1 MIRPGFVLQVDD
13 RTPPLLSAA
22 SDYLGL
28 ARLPKGASVLYP
40 ADGEPSRDRVE
51 LIRVGL
57 ESMVEGGSL
66 AAKLRPDMKLTIVFS
81 DCTQPAVPMNY
92 DVRQAIIERIC
103 ELAAHIGVDDVVLVA
118 ATGVRRKMTD
128 AECAAILGDRVC
140 QSFLPGGRLISHDCE
155 APGVEIGQIDG
166 VPIVLNRRVAESDL
180 VISVSV
186 AEHSPGEC
194 QLATSAVSADV
205 AAALANPHVGVTAA
219 EVSRLIYDHVH
230 VVAASAVLGQPVLP
244 ASLSFLS
251 QREWEWKV
259 ADRVNFWWAKRI
271 LNALPRTGS
280 SRVFG
285 NLNAEYALGDFV
297 VGDPELVAPQVD
309 RIWHQIRA
317 VSEMPTADVVVSGVW
332 TSGIGSVDGVGSP
345 LAAAHRAIA
354 AADPVGSGA
363 LREDGVLVVR
373 HPLRTSVSNRMHPA
387 EADLFAEVLPNT
399 LSATEIQAE
408 YEPRYRRDD
417 WYLQLYADGH
427 ASHPLHTLRQWY
439 DIADAKQYMHDV
451 IWIGADR
458 ANAEAMGDRVGT
470 RLSDALEIAA
480 THTGRNPKITFV
492 HPSWTGRIVA
502 Q

>member
-13 RTPPLLSAA
+13 RTPPLLNVA

-28 ARLPKGASVLYP
+28 ERLPKGSSVLYP
-40 ADGEPSRDRVE
+40 ADGEPARDPVE
-51 LIRVGL
+51 LIQVGL
-57 ESMVEGGSL
+57 ESLVEGGSI
-66 AAKLRPDMKLTIVFS
+66 AAKLRSDMRLTIVFS
-81 DCTQPAVPMNY
+81 DCSQPVVPMNY

-103 ELAAHIGVDDVVLVA
+103 ELAAQVGVDDVALVA

-128 AECAAILGDRVC
+128 GECAAVLGDRLC
-140 QSFLPGGRLISHDCE
+140 QSFLPDGNLFSHDCE

-180 VISVSV
+180 VISVTV
-186 AEHSPGEC
+186 VEQSPGEC
-194 QLATSAVSADV
+194 QLATSTVSADV
-205 AAALANPHVGVTAA
+205 VAALANPEVGVTASDVA
-219 EVSRLIYDHVH
+219 RLIYENVP

-244 ASLSFLS
+244 ASVSFVS
-251 QREWEWKV
+251 QREWEWKI
-259 ADRVNFWWAKRI
+259 ADRVNFWWARRI
-271 LNALPRTGS
+271 QRALPRTGS

-285 NLNAEYALGDFV
+285 DLQAEYSLGDMV
-297 VGDPELVAPQVD
+297 VGDPELVAPQVN

-317 VSEMPTADVVVSGVW
+317 VPEMPTADVVVLGVW

-345 LAAAHRAIA
+345 LAAAHQAIA

-363 LREDGVLVVR
+363 LRGDGVLVVR
-373 HPLRTSVSNRMHPA
+373 HPLRPSVSNRLHPA
-387 EADLFAEVLPNT
+387 EADLFAEVLPNA
-399 LSATEIQAE
+399 LSAAEIQAN

-427 ASHPLHTLRQWY
+427 AAHPLHTLGQWY
-439 DIADAKQYMHDV
+439 DIAEAKRHIHDV

-470 RLSDALEIAA
+470 RMSDAFEIAA